1 MADRPWQPLTQQ
13 KNLIMADLFKAPSY
27 IYRWKD
33 IKSFLVRSQYNE
45 LLKLVTNEYFTH
57 QYPTDPPRFLD
68 SKRCLTLV
76 RGDARC
82 NCDTPIASSA
92 TSSTLSKKEEERKEE
107 EKKVRISKIAVEE
120 AKSKRRIA
128 AYNLNSKWE
137 KEIISN
143 KTLKLE
149 IEENGVLKVL
159 IDAIKAKKDTTEQ
172 YDAVVKILES
182 DPLGENLALLKTSIE
197 AYEKG
202 GKGDALWANI
212 KSAQTEFDAQMTKI
226 ATTEK
231 QNAEIKKLSD
241 AIIANA
247 DIKKIYE
254 QVVETVATLRKTILA
269 PISTQIQ
276 EFKNS
281 VLDAVKAQTNFQ
293 NDTFEF
299 YTDPREAQ
307 YKVDTAIEKFN
318 IAKIKY
324 QIDDSIEHEIALRT
338 EEVNLK
344 EAEKALFMTLGQ
356 YQLQTVD
363 DCRDAETDY
372 FCLPHFLYN
381 RKQEITPTLDFL
393 KFKTHG
399 LTVGAVYWLY
409 NYERM
414 GVFKILGVLLDDYN
428 YKGQYTISGNR
439 IDNKDLANRYSAL
452 IDLISTLHR
461 LGISSNLRDRVST
474 YQRVLGMTI
483 DNNLS
488 IESERNI
495 GLMPTFATLNTY
507 MLQYYADKRLATA
520 IQTGGISRSSVA
532 TQTSIKDTLTLFQ
545 QQLEPF
551 QYGRNQ
557 INTFLGIATVHATL
571 CLLYM
576 LRKEIGIPDQ
586 YEAADEFVQS
596 AYEILVLKRTA
607 MINEKNRFV
616 LYDNCASYGYQLFTD
631 FEMLNVAELN
641 ISSDPNSTFN
651 KFLDDSESK
660 VEGLKNALVS
670 LPDGAGL
677 SYNNQ

>member
-1 MADRPWQPLTQQ
+1 
-13 KNLIMADLFKAPSY
+13 MADLFKAPPY

-45 LLKLVTNEYFTH
+45 LLKLVTNEYFTN
-57 QYPTDPPRFLD
+57 QYPDPTNLPRFLNTE
-68 SKRCLTLV
+68 RCLTLV
-76 RGDARC
+76 RPGDNC
-82 NCDTPIASSA
+82 NCEVHIGANRTSIAAPANVKRLRQAKMVAENTANNADSQLSIDSQKLDFEWANFQASKMSLAIQPAQETELEKLAKAIQEKKEVKIVYDAIVLAINAGSA
-92 TSSTLSKKEEERKEE
+92 TPFGKALKALHKPIEDF
-107 EKKVRISKIAVEE
+107 EKS
-120 AKSKRRIA
+120 
-128 AYNLNSKWE
+128 
-137 KEIISN
+137 
-143 KTLKLE
+143 
-149 IEENGVLKVL
+149 
-159 IDAIKAKKDTTEQ
+159 
-172 YDAVVKILES
+172 
-182 DPLGENLALLKTSIE
+182 
-197 AYEKG
+197 
-202 GKGDALWANI
+202 
-212 KSAQTEFDAQMTKI
+212 F
-226 ATTEK
+226 
-231 QNAEIKKLSD
+231 SD
-241 AIIANA
+241 AMTARSASLNA
-247 DIKKIYE
+247 AAAFDKNLRE
-254 QVVETVATLRKTILA
+254 AQLNVTVAT
-269 PISTQIQ
+269 Q
-276 EFKNS
+276 E
-281 VLDAVKAQTNFQ
+281 L
-293 NDTFEF
+293 
-299 YTDPREAQ
+299 
-307 YKVDTAIEKFN
+307 N
-318 IAKIKY
+318 IAASNYRVSPTTDNEKKKRDAE
-324 QIDDSIEHEIALRT
+324 IDLNDKKRILLATNEQYRLPTT
-338 EEVNLK
+338 E
-344 EAEKALFMTLGQ
+344 
-356 YQLQTVD
+356 
-363 DCRDAETDY
+363 DCLDAETDY

-381 RKQEITPTLDFL
+381 RKQEITPTLDLL
-393 KFKTHG
+393 KFQTHG

-439 IDNKDLANRYSAL
+439 IDNKGLANRYSVL
-452 IDLISTLHR
+452 MDLISTLHR
-461 LGISSNLRDRVST
+461 VGISSNLRDRVST

-651 KFLDDSESK
+651 RFLDDSESK
-660 VEGLKNALVS
+660 VEGLKNALGS
-670 LPDGAGL
+670 LPEGGVG
-677 SYNNQ
+677 